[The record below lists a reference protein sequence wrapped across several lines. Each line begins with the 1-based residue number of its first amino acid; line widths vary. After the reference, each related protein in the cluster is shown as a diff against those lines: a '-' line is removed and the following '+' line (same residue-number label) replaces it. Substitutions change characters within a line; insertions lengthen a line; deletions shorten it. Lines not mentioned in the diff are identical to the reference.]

1 MRRTMLTLLFL
12 PIGLYFAILLA
23 LFLFQGRLL
32 FPAAQVGG
40 SGPVPVAARG
50 LSLQTPDGDTL
61 HGLQIPPRVVTAD
74 APVIVGFG
82 GNAWN
87 GAAVASYLHD
97 LFPAA
102 DIFAF
107 HYRGYAP
114 STGTPSAKALTL
126 DALLI
131 DEEAARLFPGRR
143 RVAIG
148 FSVGTGVAAHL
159 AAHRPLAGAILVT
172 PFDDLARVA
181 ADHYSWLP
189 VRLLFRHPMNSA
201 ARLKNSTVP
210 VAIVAAGRD
219 TLILP
224 RRTEALRPAV
234 ANLVFDRTIRDAG
247 HNDIYAHPAFGPA
260 MDEAL
265 AAVLAASA
273 ARSATFK

>member
-1 MRRTMLTLLFL
+1 MLTLLL
-12 PIGLYFAILLA
+12 IPIGLYFAILLA
-23 LFLFQGRLL
+23 LFLFQDRLL
-32 FPAAQVGG
+32 FPASQVGG
-40 SGPVPVAARG
+40 SGPIPAAAQPLRLG
-50 LSLQTPDGDTL
+50 TPDGETL
-61 HGLQIPPRVVTAD
+61 HGLHIPPRA
-74 APVIVGFG
+74 AAANGPVILGFG

-87 GAAVASYLHD
+87 GAAVAAYLHD
-97 LFPAA
+97 QFPNA
-102 DIFAF
+102 DIVAF

-114 STGTPSAKALTL
+114 STGTPGAKALTA

-181 ADHYSWLP
+181 ADHYPWLP

-201 ARLKNSTVP
+201 ARLKNSAVP

-234 ANLVFDRTIRDAG
+234 ANLVFDRTIGDAG
-247 HNDIYAHPAFGPA
+247 HNDIYAHPAFGSA

-265 AAVLAASA
+265 AAVLAAGAVRPSIV
-273 ARSATFK
+273 RESG